1 MVEVNKN
8 HDKEIHGI
16 LFCLFF
22 RYRMD
27 YYHCMKNASATCSY
41 GFTSQLQTM
50 FELSNSMLMHS
61 GQCPDDVME
70 QNQRM
75 YEEMYMDMMYGPA
88 RNDLSI
94 KLVMGMIAESVHSK
108 QGSDGEREEMDKEE
122 NDMMKDKDEDDN
134 KKDEMEKDEM
144 MKDDDEQTDKD
155 R

>member
-1 MVEVNKN
+1 M
-8 HDKEIHGI
+8 G
-16 LFCLFF
+16 
-22 RYRMD
+22 
-27 YYHCMKNASATCSY
+27 YYQCMKNASATCLY

-61 GQCPDDVME
+61 EQCPDDVRE

-75 YEEMYMDMMYGPA
+75 YEEMYMDMMYGEA

-94 KLVMGMIAESVHSK
+94 KLVMGMIAERVHSK

-122 NDMMKDKDEDDN
+122 NDMMKDDN
-134 KKDEMEKDEM
+134 EKDEMEKDEM
-144 MKDDDEQTDKD
+144 MKDDDDEETDKE

>member
-1 MVEVNKN
+1 M
-8 HDKEIHGI
+8 G
-16 LFCLFF
+16 
-22 RYRMD
+22 
-27 YYHCMKNASATCSY
+27 YYQCMKNASATCSY

-61 GQCPDDVME
+61 EQCPDDVRE

-75 YEEMYMDMMYGPA
+75 YEEMYMDMMYGAA

-94 KLVMGMIAESVHSK
+94 KLVMGMIAERVHSK

-122 NDMMKDKDEDDN
+122 NDMMKDDN
-134 KKDEMEKDEM
+134 EKDEMEKDEM
-144 MKDDDEQTDKD
+144 MKDDDDEETDKE

>member
-1 MVEVNKN
+1 M
-8 HDKEIHGI
+8 G
-16 LFCLFF
+16 
-22 RYRMD
+22 
-27 YYHCMKNASATCSY
+27 YYQCMKNASATCSY

-61 GQCPDDVME
+61 EQCPDDVRE

-75 YEEMYMDMMYGPA
+75 YEEMYMDMMYGKA

-94 KLVMGMIAESVHSK
+94 KLVMGMIAERVHSK

-122 NDMMKDKDEDDN
+122 NDMKDKDEDDDN
-134 KKDEMEKDEM
+134 EKGEMEKDKM
-144 MKDDDEQTDKD
+144 MKDDDDEETDKE

>member
-1 MVEVNKN
+1 M
-8 HDKEIHGI
+8 G
-16 LFCLFF
+16 
-22 RYRMD
+22 
-27 YYHCMKNASATCSY
+27 YYQCMKNASATCSY

-61 GQCPDDVME
+61 EQCPDDVRE

-75 YEEMYMDMMYGPA
+75 YEEMYMDMMYGEA

-94 KLVMGMIAESVHSK
+94 KLVMGMIAERIHSK

-122 NDMMKDKDEDDN
+122 NDMMKDDN
-134 KKDEMEKDEM
+134 EKDEMEKDEM
-144 MKDDDEQTDKD
+144 MKDDDDEETDKE

>member
-1 MVEVNKN
+1 M
-8 HDKEIHGI
+8 G
-16 LFCLFF
+16 
-22 RYRMD
+22 
-27 YYHCMKNASATCSY
+27 YYQCMKNASATCSY

-61 GQCPDDVME
+61 EQCPDDVRE

-75 YEEMYMDMMYGPA
+75 YEEMYMDMMYGAA

-94 KLVMGMIAESVHSK
+94 KLVMGMIAERVHSK

-122 NDMMKDKDEDDN
+122 NDMMKDKDENDDN
-134 KKDEMEKDEM
+134 EKDEMEKDKM
-144 MKDDDEQTDKD
+144 MKDDDDEETDKE

>member
-1 MVEVNKN
+1 M
-8 HDKEIHGI
+8 G
-16 LFCLFF
+16 
-22 RYRMD
+22 
-27 YYHCMKNASATCSY
+27 YYQCMKNASATCSY

-61 GQCPDDVME
+61 EQCPDDVRE

-75 YEEMYMDMMYGPA
+75 YEEMYMDMMYGEA

-94 KLVMGMIAESVHSK
+94 KLVMGMIAERVHSK

-122 NDMMKDKDEDDN
+122 NDMMKDDN
-134 KKDEMEKDEM
+134 EKDEMEKDEM
-144 MKDDDEQTDKD
+144 MKDDDDEETDKE